1 MHECL
6 SFSVIAKADFCNNV
20 LLQIF
25 SLVESCFIEIRV
37 LLSVTLQKEL
47 KLVLCVFPEQILF
60 RDVLKPSQTSKME
73 FIAKISLYLWIFWLF
88 SLKLHLKCLVEFW
101 IIFLTIVNETAPL
114 LWIYFVKSV
123 INQWCKEVVPFSI
136 KLFIVSNSKTRGR
149 C

>member
-73 FIAKISLYLWIFWLF
+73 FIAKVTLYLWIFWLF
-88 SLKLHLKCLVEFW
+88 ALKLKCLAEFW
-101 IIFLTIVNETAPL
+101 IIFLTIVNEMATL

-123 INQWCKEVVPFSI
+123 INQWYKEVVPFSI
-136 KLFIVSNSKTRGR
+136 NLFIVSNNKTRALSD
-149 C
+149 